1 MFSPNLRSLKSID
14 VSFALVALTLASLFL
29 FLQGCSSLSTT
40 QRQPRTG
47 SEEEIRA
54 LAKGIHERALT
65 MDTHAD
71 ISPNFASDKDDVSSP
86 ENKRQ
91 VTLPKMRKGGLDAEF
106 FAVFTPVGVRTDS
119 AYENAYRN
127 ARNLFDAIHR
137 LPTNY
142 PDQIDIAYTAADVV
156 RIHKSGKLV
165 ACIGVENGY
174 PIGTDLGRLKEFYDK
189 GARYI
194 TLTHTDHNQICD
206 TSTPRDDEAKE
217 LYGGLSPFGVRVVQE
232 MNRLG
237 IMVDV
242 SHTSKKATLAAL
254 ALSKAPVIASHS
266 GADAINKNPRNVD
279 DETLQA
285 IKARGGVVQVVSLA
299 DYIKTRQDSPERVA
313 ALDALRRE
321 YGLPEGRGAGARQAM
336 QALTQEQRTRYRA
349 TMAEINVKFPRPQV
363 TLQDMVDHIDHIV
376 KVIGVDYVGIGS
388 DFDGGGGVTGWNGA
402 DDAFNITLELVKRGY
417 TEDDIRKIWGE
428 NLLRVWREVERV
440 AKELQAAERK

>member
-1 MFSPNLRSLKSID
+1 MVSLAFGNRTI
-14 VSFALVALTLASLFL
+14 VPVLQALAALFLLALASLI
-29 FLQGCSSLSTT
+29 QGCSSLSTT

-47 SEEEIRA
+47 SEEAIRV

-71 ISPNFASDKDDVSSP
+71 ISANFASDKDDVGSA
-86 ENKRQ
+86 ENKRK
-91 VTLPKMRKGGLDAEF
+91 VTLPKMRNGGLDAEF

-127 ARNLFDAIHR
+127 AQNLFDAVHR
-137 LPTNY
+137 LPTKY
-142 PDQIDIAYTAADVV
+142 PDQIDIAYTADDVV

-174 PIGTDLGRLKEFYDK
+174 PIGADLGRLKEFYDK

-194 TLTHTDHNQICD
+194 TLTHSDHNQICD
-206 TSTPRDDEAKE
+206 SSTPRDEEQQE
-217 LYGGLSPFGVRVVQE
+217 LYGGLSPFGEQVVLE

-242 SHTSKKATLAAL
+242 SHASKKATLAAL

-266 GADAINKNPRNVD
+266 GADVVNKNPRNVD
-279 DETLQA
+279 DETLRA

-299 DYIKTRQDSPERVA
+299 DYIKTRPDSPERA
-313 ALDALRRE
+313 AAMDSLRKQF
-321 YGLPEGRGAGARQAM
+321 GQTGGRGGGARQSSR
-336 QALTQEQRTRYRA
+336 ALTPEQRTQFHEK
-349 TMAEINVKFPRPQV
+349 MSELNVKFPRPEV
-363 TLQDMVDHIDHIV
+363 TVQDMIDHVDHIE
-376 KVIGVDYVGIGS
+376 KTIGVDYVGIGS
-388 DFDGGGGVTGWNGA
+388 DFDGGGGLAGWNGA

-417 TEDDIRKIWGE
+417 SEDDIRKIWGE

-440 AKELQAAERK
+440 ARELQAAGRK

>member
-1 MFSPNLRSLKSID
+1 MAPLEFRPRKSNHVLQPVAALSL
-14 VSFALVALTLASLFL
+14 LVFFL
-29 FLQGCSSLSTT
+29 LLQGCSSLSTT

-71 ISPNFASDKDDVSSP
+71 ISPNLGSERDDIGSP

-106 FAVFTPVGVRTDS
+106 FAVFTAVGPRTDS
-119 AYENAYRN
+119 AYENAHRN
-127 ARNLFDAIHR
+127 ALNLFDAIHR
-137 LPTNY
+137 LPTKY
-142 PDQIDIAYTAADVV
+142 PDQIDIAYTADDVV

-174 PIGTDLGRLKEFYDK
+174 PIGMDLRRLKEFYDE

-194 TLTHTDHNQICD
+194 TLTHSDHNQICD
-206 TSTPRDDEAKE
+206 SSTPRDDEQKE
-217 LYGGLSPFGVRVVQE
+217 LYGGLSPFGIQVVME

-254 ALSKAPVIASHS
+254 ALSKSPVIASHS
-266 GADAINKNPRNVD
+266 GADAVNKSPRNLD

-285 IKARGGVVQVVSLA
+285 IKARGGVVQMVSLA
-299 DYIKTRQDSPERVA
+299 DYIKTRADSPERLA
-313 ALDALRRE
+313 ALDALRKE

-336 QALTQEQRTRYRA
+336 QALTQEQRTKYREKM
-349 TMAEINVKFPRPQV
+349 TEINAKLPRPQV

-376 KVIGVDYVGIGS
+376 KIIGVDYVGIGS

-417 TEDDIRKIWGE
+417 TEEDIRKIWGE

-440 AKELQAAERK
+440 AKELQTAERQ

>member
-1 MFSPNLRSLKSID
+1 MSSLDFRSPGSIH
-14 VSFALVALTLASLFL
+14 VVQALAALTLASLLL

-40 QRQPRTG
+40 QRQPRSG

-54 LAKGIHERALT
+54 LAKGIHERTLT

-71 ISPNFASDKDDVSSP
+71 ISPNFASEKEDMSSL

-119 AYENAYRN
+119 AYENAYRSTK
-127 ARNLFDAIHR
+127 NLFDAIHR

-142 PDQIDIAYTAADVV
+142 PDQIDIAYTADDVV

-206 TSTPRDDEAKE
+206 SSTPRDDETQE
-217 LYGGLSPFGVRVVQE
+217 LYGGLSPFGVKVVQE

-254 ALSKAPVIASHS
+254 ALSKAPIIASHS
-266 GADAINKNPRNVD
+266 GADGANKNPRNVD

-285 IKARGGVVQVVSLA
+285 FKAHGGVVQVVAMA
-299 DYIKTRQDSPERVA
+299 DYIKTRQDSPERA
-313 ALDALRRE
+313 AAMDSLRKQF
-321 YGLPEGRGAGARQAM
+321 GQSGPRGSGARPPSR
-336 QALTQEQRTRYRA
+336 ALTPEQRTQYHEK
-349 TMAEINVKFPRPQV
+349 MAELNVRFPRPQV
-363 TLQDMVDHIDHIV
+363 TVQDMVDHIDHIV
-376 KVIGVDYVGIGS
+376 KVVGVDYVGIGS
-388 DFDGGGGVTGWNGA
+388 DFDGGGGLTGWNGA

-417 TEDDIRKIWGE
+417 SEDDIRKIWGE

-440 AKELQAAERK
+440 AKEIQAAAKH

>member
-1 MFSPNLRSLKSID
+1 MHALAA
-14 VSFALVALTLASLFL
+14 FALVTLFL

-47 SEEEIRA
+47 TEEEVRM
-54 LAKGIHERALT
+54 LAKGIHERSLT

-71 ISPNFASDKDDVSSP
+71 ISPNFASEKDDVSSP

-91 VTLPKMRKGGLDAEF
+91 VTLPKMRKGGLDVEF

-137 LPTNY
+137 LPTKY
-142 PDQIDIAYTAADVV
+142 PDQIDIAYTADDVV
-156 RIHKSGKLV
+156 RIHKTGKLV

-174 PIGTDLGRLKEFYDK
+174 PIGMDLGRLKEFYDR

-206 TSTPRDDEAKE
+206 SSTPRDDEAKE
-217 LYGGLSPFGVRVVQE
+217 LYGGLSPFGVQVVQE

-266 GADAINKNPRNVD
+266 GADAVNQNPRNVD
-279 DETLQA
+279 DETLRV
-285 IKARGGVVQVVSLA
+285 IKARGGVVQMVSLA
-299 DYIKTRQDSPERVA
+299 EYIKTRPDSPERVA
-313 ALDALRRE
+313 ALETLRKE

-336 QALTQEQRTRYRA
+336 QALTQERRAKYREK
-349 TMAEINVKFPRPQV
+349 MAEVNANFPRPQV

-388 DFDGGGGVTGWNGA
+388 DFDGGGGLTGWNGA
-402 DDAFNITLELVKRGY
+402 DDAFNITLELVRRGY

-440 AKELQAAERK
+440 AKEIQAADKH

>member
-1 MFSPNLRSLKSID
+1 MTSLEFRCRKPM
-14 VSFALVALTLASLFL
+14 LFL
-29 FLQGCSSLSTT
+29 LATAAPLLLTFFLLLQGCSSLSTT

-71 ISPNFASDKDDVSSP
+71 ISPNLGSEKDDVGSP

-106 FAVFTPVGVRTDS
+106 FAVFTSVGPRTDS
-119 AYENAYRN
+119 AYENAHRN
-127 ARNLFDAIHR
+127 ALNLFDAIHR
-137 LPTNY
+137 LPMKY
-142 PDQIDIAYTAADVV
+142 PDQIDIAYTADDVV
-156 RIHKSGKLV
+156 RIHKGGKLV

-174 PIGTDLGRLKEFYDK
+174 PIGTDLRRLKEFYDK

-194 TLTHTDHNQICD
+194 TLTHSDHNQICD
-206 TSTPRDDEAKE
+206 SSTPRDEEQKE
-217 LYGGLSPFGVRVVQE
+217 LYGGLSPFGMQVVLE

-242 SHTSKKATLAAL
+242 SHASKNATLAAL

-266 GADAINKNPRNVD
+266 GADAVNKSPRNLD
-279 DETLQA
+279 DKTLLA
-285 IKARGGVVQVVSLA
+285 IKARGGVVQMVSLA
-299 DYIKTRQDSPERVA
+299 DYIKTRVDSPERVA
-313 ALDALRRE
+313 ALDALRKE
-321 YGLPEGRGAGARQAM
+321 YGLPEGRGAAFRQAA
-336 QALTQEQRTRYRA
+336 QILTPEQRAKYRERMREA
-349 TMAEINVKFPRPQV
+349 DAKFPRPVV
-363 TLQDMVDHIDHIV
+363 TLQEMVDHIDHIV
-376 KVIGVDYVGIGS
+376 NVIGVDYVGIGS

-417 TEDDIRKIWGE
+417 TEEDIKKIWGE

-440 AKELQAAERK
+440 AKELQRADPR

>member
-1 MFSPNLRSLKSID
+1 MSSLDSRSPRSIHAVQSLA
-14 VSFALVALTLASLFL
+14 ALALMTAFL
-29 FLQGCSSLSTT
+29 LLQGCSSLSTT

-47 SEEEIRA
+47 SDEEIKSM
-54 LAKGIHERALT
+54 AKAIHERALT

-71 ISPNFASDKDDVSSP
+71 ISANFASEKDDVSSP
-86 ENKRQ
+86 DNKRK

-119 AYENAYRN
+119 AYESAYRS
-127 ARNLFDAIHR
+127 ACNLFDAIHR
-137 LPTNY
+137 LPTRY
-142 PDQIDIAYTAADVV
+142 PEQIDIAYTADDVV

-174 PIGTDLGRLKEFYDK
+174 PIGMDLKRLKEFYDK

-206 TSTPRDDEAKE
+206 TSTPRDDEEKE
-217 LYGGLSPFGVRVVQE
+217 LYGGLSPFGVQVVQE

-237 IMVDV
+237 IMVDM

-254 ALSKAPVIASHS
+254 ALSKAPIIASHS
-266 GADAINKNPRNVD
+266 GADAVNPNPRNVD
-279 DETLQA
+279 DETLRA
-285 IKARGGVVQVVSLA
+285 IKARGGVVQVVALA
-299 DYIKTRQDSPERVA
+299 DYIKTRQDSPERA
-313 ALDALRRE
+313 AAMDSLRKQF
-321 YGLPEGRGAGARQAM
+321 GQSGGRGPGARQSS
-336 QALTQEQRTRYRA
+336 QALTPEQRTQYHEK
-349 TMAEINVKFPRPQV
+349 MGEINVKFPRPDV
-363 TLQDMVDHIDHIV
+363 TVQDMVDHIDHIV

-388 DFDGGGGVTGWNGA
+388 DFDGGGGLAGWNGA

-417 TEDDIRKIWGE
+417 TEEDIKKIWGE

-440 AKELQAAERK
+440 AKELQTAEQH